1 MRRIALYSDIHANS
15 LALDAVLG
23 DMDAQGVSER
33 YCLGDLVGYGP
44 RPSEVIARIRGLGD
58 PVVQGNYDRAICE
71 HLATPGTRYAS
82 PQETLDGA
90 ESYAYTVASVGPED
104 AALLCGLAPEIRL
117 EIDGARVLLV
127 HGSPRRVNEIVE
139 VDAEPGVLAA
149 YIDDADADVVCCGH
163 VHAPFHRSI
172 VTADRFLHWVNAGSV
187 GRPRDGDHRA
197 AWMELVFG
205 DHEEVLALASADTAC
220 RRVGTTD
227 VWLSTVTHRVAYDAE
242 AVVHDMVAVGLPYT
256 LAAGLRTGLEE
267 HDWEQAMA
275 AQAAEHAAEAAET
288 VDAATVELA
297 MQACGHDGGTCT
309 CVIDDRTASYEA
321 LARLYRG
328 DITEVA
334 VALRQLRSSMRSCRV
349 TRNVDEEAIREAFEA
364 ADAAIRT
371 QAGRESL
378 VREREKLYGGQREFD
393 PFRNVLSP
401 DEATYVS
408 EDPVRSI
415 RSLESLYC
423 EGRFTT
429 PAIGGVE
436 RGPGDIATE
445 LSYMAHCLRMA
456 VAGDATAV
464 VRARRFFVEHL
475 ATWAVLFAVVVSRE
489 SAEPVM
495 RYAGLA
501 LDKFLTCE
509 AATFRHAIPAACEP
523 HADGP

>member
-1 MRRIALYSDIHANS
+1 MRRIALYSDIHSNI
-15 LALDAVLG
+15 LALDAVLE
-23 DMDAQGVSER
+23 DMDAQGLSER

-44 RPSEVIARIRGLGD
+44 RPLEVIARVRELGH

-71 HLATPGTRYAS
+71 HHATPGTRYES

-104 AALLCGLAPEIRL
+104 AALLCALSPEIRL
-117 EIDGARVLLV
+117 DINGVRVLLV

-149 YIDDADADVVCCGH
+149 HIDGADADVVCCGH

-187 GRPRDGDHRA
+187 GRPRDGDPRA
-197 AWMELVFG
+197 AWVELVFG
-205 DHEEVLALASADTAC
+205 GHEEVLALASADTAC
-220 RRVGTTD
+220 RRVGATD
-227 VWLSTVTHRVAYDAE
+227 VWLSTVIHRVPYDAE
-242 AVVHDMVAVGLPYT
+242 AVVHDMVAVGLPNT

-275 AQAAEHAAEAAET
+275 AQAAEHVAEATGTA
-288 VDAATVELA
+288 DAASVEFA
-297 MQACGHDGGTCT
+297 MQTCGHDGGTCT
-309 CVIDDRTASYEA
+309 CFIDDRTASYEA

-334 VALRQLRSSMRSCRV
+334 VALRRLRSSMRSCRV
-349 TRNVDEEAIREAFEA
+349 TRNVDEEAVREAFEA
-364 ADAAIRT
+364 ADVAIRC
-371 QAGRESL
+371 QEGREAF
-378 VREREKLYGGQREFD
+378 VRERERLYGGQGEFD

-401 DEATYVS
+401 DEATYVAES
-408 EDPVRSI
+408 PGSALGA
-415 RSLESLYC
+415 LESCYQ
-423 EGRFTT
+423 EGRFTA
-429 PAIGGVE
+429 PAIGGLE
-436 RGPGDIATE
+436 RGPGDIAIE

-464 VRARRFFVEHL
+464 VRARKFFVEHL

-523 HADGP
+523 HQDGR

>member
-1 MRRIALYSDIHANS
+1 MRRIALYSDVHSNS
-15 LALDAVLG
+15 LALDAVLE
-23 DMDAQGVSER
+23 DMDAQGVAER

-44 RPSEVIARIRGLGD
+44 RPIEVIARMRELGH

-71 HLATPGTRYAS
+71 HHATPGTRFAS

-104 AALLCGLAPEIRL
+104 AALLCALSPEIRL
-117 EIDGARVLLV
+117 DINGARVLLV

-149 YIDDADADVVCCGH
+149 HIDGADADVVCCGH

-187 GRPRDGDHRA
+187 GRPRDGDPRA
-197 AWMELVFG
+197 AWVELVFG

-220 RRVGTTD
+220 RRVGATD
-227 VWLSTVTHRVAYDAE
+227 VWLSTVMHRVAYDTE
-242 AVVHDMVAVGLPYT
+242 AVVHDMVAAGLPYT

-275 AQAAEHAAEAAET
+275 VQAAAHVADAAGT
-288 VDAATVELA
+288 VDAASFEFA
-297 MQACGHDGGTCT
+297 MQTCGHDGGACT
-309 CVIDDRTASYEA
+309 CFIDDRTASYEA

-349 TRNVDEEAIREAFEA
+349 TRSVDEEAVREAFEA
-364 ADAAIRT
+364 GDAAIRR
-371 QAGRESL
+371 QEGRQVL
-378 VREREKLYGGQREFD
+378 VRERERLYGGRQEFD

-401 DEATYVS
+401 DETTYVAES
-408 EDPVRSI
+408 PRSA
-415 RSLESLYC
+415 LDALQSLYQ
-423 EGRFTT
+423 EGRFTA
-429 PAIGGVE
+429 PAIGGLE
-436 RGPGDIATE
+436 WGPGDIATE

-464 VRARRFFVEHL
+464 VRARKFFVEHL

-523 HADGP
+523 HQDGR